1 MKYHFCYRENLQ
13 MSDSLRSW
21 HIRGGS
27 HCSAFLQAN
36 IHLLMAVHSSEFN
49 FILHQIGVV
58 TIPYFN
64 PSVAWSVP
72 VTEVLPAW
80 VCWERRPNKGLHW
93 RWYNSAAI
101 VPIKRY
107 LPTETA
113 KIQAEDEVVK
123 LRLFSVVEF
132 PVSLYAMRLVKCVGQ
147 PHSGSISSVTEAI
160 CRIDYNLFFRW
171 VLIVDSDAN
180 TPGYGEH

>member
-64 PSVAWSVP
+64 PSVA
-72 VTEVLPAW
+72 
-80 VCWERRPNKGLHW
+80 
-93 RWYNSAAI
+93 
-101 VPIKRY
+101 
-107 LPTETA
+107 
-113 KIQAEDEVVK
+113 
-123 LRLFSVVEF
+123 
-132 PVSLYAMRLVKCVGQ
+132 
-147 PHSGSISSVTEAI
+147 
-160 CRIDYNLFFRW
+160 
-171 VLIVDSDAN
+171 
-180 TPGYGEH
+180 